1 MSLFSTKQQNE
12 NRSNGNRFRP
22 TESARV
28 NETVI
33 VDLWVSDKGTS
44 WGLSRVNPG
53 GGNSYR
59 TMKPEQLGDAVEAL
73 AFLSSVFAKDPNCP
87 IDLKNDFIA
96 MNRELQAVV
105 DKAKGGFQ
113 EKQNGE
119 VKTGLLAA

>member
-1 MSLFSTKQQNE
+1 MSLFSTKQQQE
-12 NRSNGNRFRP
+12 NRSNSNRLRP

-28 NETVI
+28 NETTI
-33 VDLWVSDKGTS
+33 VDLWVTDKGTR
-44 WGLSRVNPG
+44 WGLSRVNLE
-53 GGNSYR
+53 GGNSFR

-105 DKAKGGFQ
+105 DRAKSGFR
-113 EKQNGE
+113 ERQNGE